1 MSENRQKWIDAAARH
16 AEFQKE
22 RLKDHKERMKK
33 ARENYEKTFRKG
45 K

>member
-1 MSENRQKWIDAAARH
+1 MSEKMKKWQDAANGH

-33 ARENYEKTFRKG
+33 AREDYEKTFRK